1 MDYYLQNH
9 LFSCIITLVQKNNTF
24 ISLRKESLT
33 AWTFDEKSPI
43 YLQIAYRVKLK
54 IASKELSMGQQL
66 LPVREFAQEAGV
78 NPNTVQ
84 RAFQELEKEGLVYS
98 ARTSGRFVTEDE
110 KLIDQK
116 RHEIAQTL
124 MKNFVTEMTAIGF
137 SSPEIKTIITD
148 YIEQTGKD
156 L

>member
-1 MDYYLQNH
+1 M
-9 LFSCIITLVQKNNTF
+9 
-24 ISLRKESLT
+24 

-54 IASKELSMGQQL
+54 IASKELIIGQQL
-66 LPVREFAQEAGV
+66 LPVRELAQEADV

-116 RHEIAQTL
+116 RHEIAQNL
-124 MKNFVTEMTAIGF
+124 IKNFVTEMMTIGF
-137 SSPEIKTIITD
+137 SSPKIKTIITD
-148 YIEQTGKD
+148 YIEQTGKE

>member
-1 MDYYLQNH
+1 M
-9 LFSCIITLVQKNNTF
+9 
-24 ISLRKESLT
+24 

-84 RAFQELEKEGLVYS
+84 RALQELEKEGLVYS

-116 RHEIAQTL
+116 RHEIAQSL

-137 SSPEIKTIITD
+137 SSPEIKAIITD

>member
-1 MDYYLQNH
+1 M
-9 LFSCIITLVQKNNTF
+9 
-24 ISLRKESLT
+24 

-66 LPVREFAQEAGV
+66 LPVREFAQESGV
-78 NPNTVQ
+78 NPNTVPS
-84 RAFQELEKEGLVYS
+84 AFQELEKEGLVYS

-116 RHEIAQTL
+116 RHEIAQSL

-156 L
+156 S

>member
-1 MDYYLQNH
+1 
-9 LFSCIITLVQKNNTF
+9 
-24 ISLRKESLT
+24 
-33 AWTFDEKSPI
+33 
-43 YLQIAYRVKLK
+43 
-54 IASKELSMGQQL
+54 MGQQL
-66 LPVREFAQEAGV
+66 LPVREFAQEAEV

-116 RHEIAQTL
+116 RHEIAQSL
-124 MKNFVTEMTAIGF
+124 MKNFVTEMAAIGF
-137 SSPEIKTIITD
+137 SSPEIKAIITN

>member
-1 MDYYLQNH
+1 M
-9 LFSCIITLVQKNNTF
+9 
-24 ISLRKESLT
+24 

-116 RHEIAQTL
+116 RHEIAQSL
-124 MKNFVTEMTAIGF
+124 MKNFVTEMAAIGF
-137 SSPEIKTIITD
+137 SSPEIKSHH
-148 YIEQTGKD
+148 Y
-156 L
+156 

>member
-1 MDYYLQNH
+1 M
-9 LFSCIITLVQKNNTF
+9 
-24 ISLRKESLT
+24 

-98 ARTSGRFVTEDE
+98 ARTFGRFVTEDE

-116 RHEIAQTL
+116 RHEIAQSL
-124 MKNFVTEMTAIGF
+124 MQNFVTEMTAIGF
-137 SSPEIKTIITD
+137 SSPEIKAIITD

>member
-1 MDYYLQNH
+1 M
-9 LFSCIITLVQKNNTF
+9 
-24 ISLRKESLT
+24 

-54 IASKELSMGQQL
+54 IASKELSIGQQL
-66 LPVREFAQEAGV
+66 LPVRELAQEAGV
-78 NPNTVQ
+78 NLNTVQ

-116 RHEIAQTL
+116 RHEIAQNL
-124 MKNFVTEMTAIGF
+124 IKNFVTEMMTIGF
-137 SSPEIKTIITD
+137 SSPKIKTIITD
-148 YIEQTGKD
+148 YIEQTGKE

>member
-1 MDYYLQNH
+1 M
-9 LFSCIITLVQKNNTF
+9 T
-24 ISLRKESLT
+24 
-33 AWTFDEKSPI
+33 WTFDEKSPI

-84 RAFQELEKEGLVYS
+84 RAFQELEKEGLVNS

-110 KLIDQK
+110 KLINQK
-116 RHEIAQTL
+116 RHEIAQNL
-124 MKNFVTEMTAIGF
+124 IKNFVTEMSAIGF

-148 YIEQTGKD
+148 YIEQRGKE

>member
-1 MDYYLQNH
+1 M
-9 LFSCIITLVQKNNTF
+9 
-24 ISLRKESLT
+24 

-78 NPNTVQ
+78 NPNTEQ

-116 RHEIAQTL
+116 RHEIAQSL
-124 MKNFVTEMTAIGF
+124 MKNFVTEMAAIGF
-137 SSPEIKTIITD
+137 SSAEIKAIITD

>member
-1 MDYYLQNH
+1 M
-9 LFSCIITLVQKNNTF
+9 
-24 ISLRKESLT
+24 
-33 AWTFDEKSPI
+33 AGTFDEKSPI

-66 LPVREFAQEAGV
+66 LPVRKFAQEAGV

-116 RHEIAQTL
+116 RHEIAQSL
-124 MKNFVTEMTAIGF
+124 MKNFVTEMAAIGF
-137 SSPEIKTIITD
+137 SSAEIKAIITD

>member
-1 MDYYLQNH
+1 MAL
-9 LFSCIITLVQKNNTF
+9 
-24 ISLRKESLT
+24 
-33 AWTFDEKSPI
+33 TFDEKTPI

-116 RHEIAQTL
+116 RHEIAQSL

-137 SSPEIKTIITD
+137 SSPEIKAIITD

>member
-1 MDYYLQNH
+1 M
-9 LFSCIITLVQKNNTF
+9 
-24 ISLRKESLT
+24 

-66 LPVREFAQEAGV
+66 LPVREFAQEARV

-116 RHEIAQTL
+116 RHEIAQSL

>member
-1 MDYYLQNH
+1 M
-9 LFSCIITLVQKNNTF
+9 
-24 ISLRKESLT
+24 

-54 IASKELSMGQQL
+54 IASKELSMGQQR

-84 RAFQELEKEGLVYS
+84 RAFQKKKKEGLVYS

-116 RHEIAQTL
+116 RHEIAQSL

-137 SSPEIKTIITD
+137 NSPEIKAIITD

>member
-1 MDYYLQNH
+1 M
-9 LFSCIITLVQKNNTF
+9 
-24 ISLRKESLT
+24 

-110 KLIDQK
+110 KLIDQT
-116 RHEIAQTL
+116 RHEIAQSL
-124 MKNFVTEMTAIGF
+124 MKNFVTEMAAIGF

-148 YIEQTGKD
+148 YIEQTGKV

>member
-1 MDYYLQNH
+1 M
-9 LFSCIITLVQKNNTF
+9 
-24 ISLRKESLT
+24 

-98 ARTSGRFVTEDE
+98 ARTSGRFVTEDYA
-110 KLIDQK
+110 KK
-116 RHEIAQTL
+116 HPKTT
-124 MKNFVTEMTAIGF
+124 VTETIKPTK
-137 SSPEIKTIITD
+137 SSK
-148 YIEQTGKD
+148 K
-156 L
+156 

>member
-1 MDYYLQNH
+1 M
-9 LFSCIITLVQKNNTF
+9 
-24 ISLRKESLT
+24 

-98 ARTSGRFVTEDE
+98 ARTSGRCVTEDD

-116 RHEIAQTL
+116 RHEIAQSL
-124 MKNFVTEMTAIGF
+124 MKNFVTEMAAIGF
-137 SSPEIKTIITD
+137 SSAEIKAIITD

>member
-1 MDYYLQNH
+1 M
-9 LFSCIITLVQKNNTF
+9 
-24 ISLRKESLT
+24 

-84 RAFQELEKEGLVYS
+84 RAFKKLEKEGLVYS

-110 KLIDQK
+110 KIIDQK
-116 RHEIAQTL
+116 RHEIAQSL

-137 SSPEIKTIITD
+137 SSPEIKAIITD